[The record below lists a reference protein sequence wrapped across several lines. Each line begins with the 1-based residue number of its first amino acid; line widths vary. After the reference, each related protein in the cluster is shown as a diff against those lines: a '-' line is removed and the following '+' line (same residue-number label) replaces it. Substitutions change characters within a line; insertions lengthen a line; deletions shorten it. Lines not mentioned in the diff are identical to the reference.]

1 MKGAALLWVG
11 LGGGIGSMLRFGIAQ
26 AVQRVAGGAFP
37 VGTLAVNVLGC
48 LAIGFVVGR
57 FDAAGE
63 MASQAKAFW
72 VVGLFGGFT
81 TFSAFGLDTV
91 GFLREQQYGSA
102 VANVLLQLLL
112 GLLAVA
118 VGFWLARAL

>member
-1 MKGAALLWVG
+1 
-11 LGGGIGSMLRFGIAQ
+11 MLRFGIAQ
-26 AVQRVAGGAFP
+26 AVQRIAGGAFP
-37 VGTLAVNVLGC
+37 AGTLAVNVIGC

-63 MASQAKAFW
+63 MASQVKAFW
-72 VVGLFGGFT
+72 IVGLFGGFT

-118 VGFWLARAL
+118 VGFWLARAV